1 MTDPV
6 STMREIKKVKR
17 ENKRNLFQTEVIMQ
31 EHSEEGT
38 FKQRPNKKAE
48 LHKKPREGVLDR
60 TEDTASTKWQRA
72 WYILGTESRLI

>member
-38 FKQRPNKKAE
+38 FKQRPMS
-48 LHKKPREGVLDR
+48 H
-60 TEDTASTKWQRA
+60 TKSQ
-72 WYILGTESRLI
+72 GKVF